1 MFSTFA
7 DLHWKIQNK
16 VLNEDLFHT
25 HITSSAQ
32 SKQQKRN
39 NVKNAKLV
47 LTLKQISL
55 TKFSQ
60 FSPIFQLQK
69 KIITKTGK
77 EEPKW
82 EKLRTF
88 KLPRPGKVQYVVIGV
103 KSLVRKYLK
112 VIMKNEDHNNTLNYI
127 QLVYLIF
134 NHSFFSFFIE
144 SSLNEINKEIR
155 QKTCLNCT
163 FV

>member
-1 MFSTFA
+1 MYLQAYMLLVFSTFA

-16 VLNEDLFHT
+16 ELNENLFYT
-25 HITSSAQ
+25 HISSSPQ

-39 NVKNAKLV
+39 DVKNAKLV
-47 LTLKQISL
+47 LSLKQISL
-55 TKFSQ
+55 AEFSQ

-69 KIITKTGK
+69 KMITNTEK

-112 VIMKNEDHNNTLNYI
+112 VIIENDNLND
-127 QLVYLIF
+127 
-134 NHSFFSFFIE
+134 
-144 SSLNEINKEIR
+144 
-155 QKTCLNCT
+155 T
-163 FV
+163 

>member
-1 MFSTFA
+1 MYLQAYMLLVFSTFA

-16 VLNEDLFHT
+16 ELNENLFYT
-25 HITSSAQ
+25 HISSSPQ

-39 NVKNAKLV
+39 DVKNAKLV
-47 LTLKQISL
+47 LSLKQISL
-55 TKFSQ
+55 AEFSQ

-69 KIITKTGK
+69 KMITNTEK

-88 KLPRPGKVQYVVIGV
+88 KLPRPGTVQYVVIGV

-112 VIMKNEDHNNTLNYI
+112 VIIENDNLND
-127 QLVYLIF
+127 
-134 NHSFFSFFIE
+134 
-144 SSLNEINKEIR
+144 
-155 QKTCLNCT
+155 T
-163 FV
+163 

>member
-1 MFSTFA
+1 MINYNHYIIVSLFRIISIYRAYILLVFLTFA

-25 HITSSAQ
+25 HITSSAP
-32 SKQQKRN
+32 SKQQRRN

-47 LTLKQISL
+47 LTLKEISL
-55 TKFSQ
+55 VEFSQ

-69 KIITKTGK
+69 KITTNTGK
-77 EEPKW
+77 EEQKW

-112 VIMKNEDHNNTLNYI
+112 VIVEIEIMIKSYYFKMYLN
-127 QLVYLIF
+127 
-134 NHSFFSFFIE
+134 FSVLDF
-144 SSLNEINKEIR
+144 
-155 QKTCLNCT
+155 
-163 FV
+163 

>member
-1 MFSTFA
+1 MYLQAYMLLVFSTFA

-16 VLNEDLFHT
+16 ELNENLFYT
-25 HITSSAQ
+25 HISSSPQ

-39 NVKNAKLV
+39 DVKNAKLV
-47 LTLKQISL
+47 LSLKQISL
-55 TKFSQ
+55 AEFSQ

-69 KIITKTGK
+69 KMITNTEK

-103 KSLVRKYLK
+103 KSLIRKYLK
-112 VIMKNEDHNNTLNYI
+112 VIIENDNLND
-127 QLVYLIF
+127 
-134 NHSFFSFFIE
+134 
-144 SSLNEINKEIR
+144 
-155 QKTCLNCT
+155 T
-163 FV
+163 

>member
-1 MFSTFA
+1 MLLVFSTFA

-16 VLNEDLFHT
+16 ELNEDLFHT
-25 HITSSAQ
+25 HIASSPQ

-47 LTLKQISL
+47 LSLKQISL
-55 TKFSQ
+55 VEVSQ

-69 KIITKTGK
+69 KMITNTEK

-103 KSLVRKYLK
+103 KSLIRKYLK
-112 VIMKNEDHNNTLNYI
+112 VIIENDNLND
-127 QLVYLIF
+127 
-134 NHSFFSFFIE
+134 
-144 SSLNEINKEIR
+144 
-155 QKTCLNCT
+155 T
-163 FV
+163 